1 MKSSIWLY
9 IFLSFVIV
17 GANAEDS
24 DKIEFIGNISDKYY
38 NIKDP
43 IFAILPFEIQ
53 EEWSGWK
60 VSKQEKDSY
69 KDLICIRNYERFQ
82 LLMST
87 FGFNIV
93 ERLKLE
99 SAIEEQEL
107 SLNQNS
113 QVLKIGNI
121 VSSNIII
128 SSLIV
133 RWINYSKIGSETG
146 FGMYEIIIKGFSV
159 ETGEILFVLNASSKF
174 KTTYDSFRVDIL
186 DIEDKA
192 LKRIIKEL
200 IRV

>member
-1 MKSSIWLY
+1 
-9 IFLSFVIV
+9 LSFVIV

>member
-1 MKSSIWLY
+1 MKRSIWLY

>member
-1 MKSSIWLY
+1 MKRSIWLY
-9 IFLSFVIV
+9 IILSFVIV
-17 GANAEDS
+17 SVNAEDS

-69 KDLICIRNYERFQ
+69 KELICIRNYERFQ

-107 SLNQNS
+107 
-113 QVLKIGNI
+113 
-121 VSSNIII
+121 
-128 SSLIV
+128 
-133 RWINYSKIGSETG
+133 
-146 FGMYEIIIKGFSV
+146 
-159 ETGEILFVLNASSKF
+159 
-174 KTTYDSFRVDIL
+174 
-186 DIEDKA
+186 
-192 LKRIIKEL
+192 
-200 IRV
+200 

>member
-1 MKSSIWLY
+1 MKRSIWLY
-9 IFLSFVIV
+9 ILLSFAIV
-17 GANAEDS
+17 GVNAEDS

-113 QVLKIGNI
+113 QVLEIGNI